1 MRCPGGE
8 YMADPDADQTSQS
21 AKDAT
26 KAAHDKRWV
35 ESRSDIGK
43 NAVGTVPIII
53 ISILLLVLSVA
64 VVVALV
70 QLWPLSSSS
79 TSVHGTHYVVMW
91 IHVNLE
97 LESNYFLIVVWRRT
111 WWCHPFTALDC
122 VLRGRKK
129 VAMVLDPLLRMPTHR
144 RKSYGDDLYLVLRGG
159 LISSQASS
167 QALSPYG
174 MAAIAGLV
182 GLFSDQAASMLKK
195 IFSNL
200 FTSANSDTPDSAPLN

>member
-1 MRCPGGE
+1 
-8 YMADPDADQTSQS
+8 MADPDADQTSQS

-97 LESNYFLIVVWRRT
+97 LESNYFLIVVLAG
-111 WWCHPFTALDC
+111 ALGGAIHS
-122 VLRGRKK
+122 LRSIAFFVGERKLQWSWILYYACLPI
-129 VAMVLDPLLRMPTHR
+129 VASLMAMIF
-144 RKSYGDDLYLVLRGG
+144 YLVLRGG

-200 FTSANSDTPDSAPLN
+200 FTPANSDTPDSAPLN

>member
-1 MRCPGGE
+1 MSAELLEYRHALPGGE

-97 LESNYFLIVVWRRT
+97 LESNYFLIVVLAG
-111 WWCHPFTALDC
+111 ALVVPSIHC
-122 VLRGRKK
+122 ARLRSSWEKESCNG
-129 VAMVLDPLLRMPTHR
+129 PGSSTTHA
-144 RKSYGDDLYLVLRGG
+144 YP
-159 LISSQASS
+159 SSQV
-167 QALSPYG
+167 LWR
-174 MAAIAGLV
+174 
-182 GLFSDQAASMLKK
+182 
-195 IFSNL
+195 
-200 FTSANSDTPDSAPLN
+200 